1 MKGLTVKL
9 TITQKD
15 VDQTNNM
22 ESSNDS
28 VTKGL
33 CGLNLE
39 DSTTSTIATTIID
52 DKEEEEEEEEDHPDL
67 VEMYDMK
74 VESGGK
80 FSRKATWSDLNR
92 FTGQEMNPNVFR
104 DWVVHYQE
112 TCFPE
117 GMCCY

>member
-15 VDQTNNM
+15 VDRTNDM
-22 ESSNDS
+22 KSSNDI
-28 VTKGL
+28 VTKSL

-39 DSTTSTIATTIID
+39 DSGSTISTTILD
-52 DKEEEEEEEEDHPDL
+52 DKEEEEEEDHPDL
-67 VEMYDMK
+67 VDMYDMK

-80 FSRKATWSDLNR
+80 FLRNATWSDLSR
-92 FTGQEMNPNVFR
+92 FTGQEINSNVFR

-112 TCFPE
+112 TCYPE
-117 GMCCY
+117 GMYLVPK